1 MKRFMNS
8 ASLVLVLTAV
18 TGMVLPGCESHFNHS
33 RQTRPNNPIK
43 DEFTAGIDR
52 APTPQTLLA
61 MSRLLTARNREA
73 QAEYVLNRIV
83 EENPGFIPAYI
94 ELAELMMRRSATD
107 QAMTTLTKGLEIDPG
122 NHVLINNLGFCMMVT
137 EDYDGALS
145 KFKAA
150 SEVAPYVTRYRANQG
165 VVLAL
170 MGEYDQAFEQMLS
183 VHSDKDAHRNL
194 GMICQANGD
203 EERAA
208 LEFRMAE
215 EPHSEHP

>member
-1 MKRFMNS
+1 MKRYMS
-8 ASLVLVLTAV
+8 STGLVLVLTAV
-18 TGMVLPGCESHFNHS
+18 AGMVLPGCESHFNHT
-33 RQTRPNNPIK
+33 RQAQPGNPIQ
-43 DEFTAGIDR
+43 DEFEAGIDR

-73 QAEYVLNRIV
+73 QAEYVLNRVI
-83 EENPGFIPAYI
+83 EEHPDFVPAYI

-107 QAMTTLTKGLEIDPG
+107 QAMAMLTAGLEIEPD
-122 NHVLINNLGFCMMVT
+122 NHALINNLGFCMMVS
-137 EDYDGALS
+137 EDYEGALGQ
-145 KFKAA
+145 FMAA
-150 SEVAPYVTRYRANQG
+150 SEIAPYVQRYRANHA

-170 MGEYDQAFEQMLS
+170 MGEYDQAFDLMLS

-194 GMICQANGD
+194 GMICRANGD

-208 LEFRMAE
+208 DEFRLAE